1 MLYLHDVWVN
11 WFEGEENGYNVC
23 HFFEWRKDDSV
34 ELLDQ
39 VPVIK
44 VTPELYQY
52 IENELLE
59 LPSGLLTEVF
69 QKSYVRKNHE
79 RIQLDYCFVVTDGNG
94 IIAVDTI
101 GYNIPIRKSRLIPRQ
116 EQMVYDMTAEIE
128 ESHYNLQN
136 SVNDET
142 KEHHIL
148 SPSPIIMSGLT
159 RKERQLKQL
168 LFMALDQLHSSKNPS
183 EIRYWYT
190 EWNPRSYQQIQDL
203 SFEDIWSQLYDEIKS
218 GWSERHEQLCGR
230 IVKGQPFFEKLW
242 EMEHEQKVN

>member
-23 HFFEWRKDDSV
+23 HFFEWRKEDNV

-39 VPVIK
+39 VPIIK
-44 VTPELYQY
+44 VTPVLFHF

-59 LPSGLLTEVF
+59 LPSELISEVY
-69 QKSYVRKNHE
+69 QKAYVRKNHE
-79 RIQLDYCFVVTDGNG
+79 RIQLDYCFVVTDGSG
-94 IIAVDTI
+94 ILAVDTI

-116 EQMVYDMTAEIE
+116 EQMVYEMTQELEGNDFNFQILNKE
-128 ESHYNLQN
+128 EQ
-136 SVNDET
+136 

-148 SPSPIIMSGLT
+148 SPSPKIMNGLT

-168 LFMALDQLHSSKNPS
+168 LFMALDQLYSMKNTS

-190 EWNPRSYQQIQDL
+190 EWNPSSYKDIQALVFD
-203 SFEDIWSQLYDEIKS
+203 DIWVQLYEEIKF
-218 GWSERHEQLCGR
+218 GWTERHEQLCER